1 MNEKKPTAI
10 EKATT
15 DIEAALAECNVTA
28 LKQLPALRQAVVL
41 ATGVSQLRAA
51 LTDDVMKRVFMPLMG
66 SPLGFVTDLDRG
78 TKQDRSKRYGVE
90 EVRDCLIEGMIRGLR
105 PVNNEINIISRRC
118 YAAKNGVAR
127 LLSEVEGLSNLETLT
142 GVPHSSPHGALVPV
156 TVRWLLHGTQQERVF
171 DIIKRTDGTSTDRR
185 IPVRVNDGMGADA
198 ILGKAV
204 RKAHKAVLDQL
215 TGSALTVQDGE
226 VLDTEGVEIPAD
238 GPAPAPA
245 PPEHDGR
252 RMNLKDQKASAPQTE
267 AAEKPQAEPRK
278 GPPPVPDFSDADGD
292 GRDV

>member
-1 MNEKKPTAI
+1 MNEKKPTATTAI

-15 DIEAALAECNVTA
+15 DIEAALAECNVAA

-66 SPLGFVTDLDRG
+66 SPLGFITDKDREEPN
-78 TKQDRSKRYGVE
+78 KRYGIEV
-90 EVRDCLIEGMIRGLR
+90 VRDCLIEGMIRGLR
-105 PVNNEINIISRRC
+105 PTNNEINIISRRC

-127 LLSEVEGLSNLETLT
+127 LLSEVDGLSNLETLT
-142 GVPHSSPHGALVPV
+142 GVPHNMPSGALVPV
-156 TVRWLLHGTQQERVF
+156 TIRWLLNGTQHERVF
-171 DIIKRTDGTSTDRR
+171 DIVKRKDGTSTDRR
-185 IPVRVNDGMGADA
+185 IPVRVNAGMGADA
-198 ILGKAV
+198 IIGKV
-204 RKAHKAVLDQL
+204 TRKAHKAVLDQL

-226 VLDTEGVEIPAD
+226 VLDTEGVEIPAE

-245 PPEHDGR
+245 PPEQDGR

-267 AAEKPQAEPRK
+267 AAEKPQTEPRK